1 MGFSIVCHECSQVLY
16 EGEKMI
22 LLYKLRNEID
32 NKCPNCKRKLAMHPL
47 SIKIG
52 DKELDNCCIENL

>member
-1 MGFSIVCHECSQVLY
+1 MGFSIVCHECGFTLY

-32 NKCPNCKRKLAMHPL
+32 NKCPNCKRKLSMKPL
-47 SIKIG
+47 SIEIE
-52 DKELDNCCIENL
+52 DKELNDFCIENL

>member
-1 MGFSIVCHECSQVLY
+1 MGFSIVCHECGQVLY

-32 NKCPNCKRKLAMHPL
+32 NKCPNCKRKLSLKPL
-47 SIKIG
+47 T
-52 DKELDNCCIENL
+52 IEFGPAQ